1 MFKEP
6 PPHSSGSATLE
17 FCVKYVEL
25 IEVSPVVVNVEENAL
40 QRAAALDAIDNGL
53 RTRALDGGDVDHLLA
68 TAWFISGWYEHL
80 LCWQPNRAARPLKG
94 RRQRAN
100 TGARKVS
107 VGAWT

>member
-40 QRAAALDAIDNGL
+40 QRAAALEAIVDEGAGALNG
-53 RTRALDGGDVDHLLA
+53 G
-68 TAWFISGWYEHL
+68 E
-80 LCWQPNRAARPLKG
+80 G
-94 RRQRAN
+94 RSFP
-100 TGARKVS
+100 GYGMVYKWLV
-107 VGAWT
+107 